1 VFHLS
6 PLEPNAHTQ
15 TPKDNSEGTGVWTL
29 REIAGR
35 HVAAPTIAAAHQ
47 MRITSSNRRQRLTT
61 QEAMKLPLPK
71 RLGDEASFDKKA
83 FLKDLKLAVYA
94 GILGS
99 YVQGMQVCVVVD
111 DTSSEILSHV

>member
-1 VFHLS
+1 M
-6 PLEPNAHTQ
+6 
-15 TPKDNSEGTGVWTL
+15 WTL

-47 MRITSSNRRQRLTT
+47 LRITSAFRGQRL
-61 QEAMKLPLPK
+61 EAHEALKLPLPK
-71 RLGDEASFDKKA
+71 EMGQDESFDQKA

-99 YVQGMQVCVVVD
+99 YVQGM
-111 DTSSEILSHV
+111 HVSQARNSAGAPS